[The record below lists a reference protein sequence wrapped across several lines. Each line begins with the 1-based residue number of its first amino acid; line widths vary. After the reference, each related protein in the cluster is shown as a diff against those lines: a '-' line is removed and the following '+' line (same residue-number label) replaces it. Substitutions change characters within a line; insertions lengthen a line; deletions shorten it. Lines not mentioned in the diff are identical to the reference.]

1 MIEAAMRQ
9 AGALHDFGDGDA
21 VEPSLPEQPARNL
34 HDPCA
39 VFRRLL
45 PADFH
50 VFSPWALDNL
60 YDVDHQYAKHNGRY
74 SGVGNARSRAFG
86 RAPARFSPWRISIPP
101 RFW

>member
-21 VEPSLPEQPARNL
+21 VESSLAEQPARNF

-45 PADFH
+45 PAHFH
-50 VFSPWALDNL
+50 VFSPFALDKL
-60 YDVDHQYAKHNGRY
+60 YDIHHQYANHDHYHITG
-74 SGVGNARSRAFG
+74 GILARRNRA
-86 RAPARFSPWRISIPP
+86 
-101 RFW
+101 